1 MIEIEEPIYQKMVKT
16 TNLYLE
22 LHKKE
27 DLTHKK
33 IRRLQ
38 YLIKTHRTKEKVKIF
53 GLINL
58 YKKSKNMYLKIYCC
72 DLLEELEGL
81 SIDNLHIN

>member
-1 MIEIEEPIYQKMVKT
+1 MVEIEETIYQKMVKT

-27 DLTHKK
+27 DLTLKQ

-38 YLIKTHRTKEKVKIF
+38 YLVKTYRPKEKVKLF

-58 YKKSKNMYLKIYCC
+58 YKKSKDMYLKIYCHN
-72 DLLEELEGL
+72 LLEALETK
-81 SIDNLHIN
+81 

>member
-1 MIEIEEPIYQKMVKT
+1 MIELEEAIYQKMVKT

-27 DLTHKK
+27 DLTHKQ

-38 YLIKTHRTKEKVKIF
+38 YLIKTHREKEKVKLF

-58 YKKSKNMYLKIYCC
+58 YKKSKDMYLKIFCLN
-72 DLLEELEGL
+72 LLKELEIK
-81 SIDNLHIN
+81 SQN

>member
-1 MIEIEEPIYQKMVKT
+1 MIQIEETIYQKMVKT
-16 TNLYLE
+16 INLYLE

-27 DLTHKK
+27 DLTQHQ

-38 YLIKTHRTKEKVKIF
+38 YLVKTHRAKEKVKLF

-58 YKKSKNMYLKIYCC
+58 YTQSKDMYLKIYCWN
-72 DLLEELEGL
+72 LLNELDTI
-81 SIDNLHIN
+81 SQN

>member
-1 MIEIEEPIYQKMVKT
+1 MIELEEAIYNKMVKT

-22 LHKKE
+22 LHKKP
-27 DLTHKK
+27 DLTQQQ

-38 YLIKTHRTKEKVKIF
+38 YLVKTHKPKEKVKLF

-58 YKKSKNMYLKIYCC
+58 YKKSKDMYLKIYCYN
-72 DLLEELEGL
+72 LLEELEVL
-81 SIDNLHIN
+81 

>member
-1 MIEIEEPIYQKMVKT
+1 MIEVEEQIYQKMVKT

-27 DLTHKK
+27 DLTHKY

-38 YLIKTHRTKEKVKIF
+38 YLVKTHKTKEKVKLF

-58 YKKSKNMYLKIYCC
+58 YKKSKDMYLKIYCYN
-72 DLLEELEGL
+72 LREELEEL
-81 SIDNLHIN
+81 